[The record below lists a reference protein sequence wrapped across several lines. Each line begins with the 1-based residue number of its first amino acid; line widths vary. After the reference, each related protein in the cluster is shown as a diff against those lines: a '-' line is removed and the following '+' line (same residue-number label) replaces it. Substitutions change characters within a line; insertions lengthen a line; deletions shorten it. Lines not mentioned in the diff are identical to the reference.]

1 MVDETA
7 LENTIN
13 GLRTK
18 LSSME
23 GEVAEARQTLSV
35 LISIQKKPDGKN
47 PQDGGTGG
55 EMTDERRE
63 KVYSNCKSRADSII
77 NTN

>member
-1 MVDETA
+1 MVDEQA
-7 LENTIN
+7 LDNTIN

-23 GEVAEARQTLSV
+23 GEVAEARQALSG
-35 LISIQKKPDGKN
+35 LIGIQKKADKN
-47 PQDGGTGG
+47 PIDGGTGE

-63 KVYSNCKSRADSII
+63 KVYSNCKIRADAII

>member
-1 MVDETA
+1 MVDEKA

-13 GLRTK
+13 GLREK

-23 GEVAEARQTLSV
+23 GEVAEARQTLSG
-35 LISIQKKPDGKN
+35 LFSIQKTPDGKN
-47 PQDGGTGG
+47 PIDGGTGV

-63 KVYSNCKSRADSII
+63 KVYSNCKPRAEAVI

>member
-1 MVDETA
+1 MVDEKA
-7 LENTIN
+7 LDNTIN

-23 GEVAEARQTLSV
+23 GEVAEARQALSG
-35 LISIQKKPDGKN
+35 LFSIQKKPDGKN
-47 PQDGGTGG
+47 PIDGGTGA

-63 KVYSNCKSRADSII
+63 KVYSNCKSRADAII